1 MGVMNL
7 VTTVI
12 ASAYSTVVS
21 KAAIDKC
28 INGFLSYDDDK
39 TFNANSILHWSLE
52 LTTSAAQYGRTTG
65 GTRGNKDYENGG
77 YSIDSLVFGA
87 GSVLPDAQW
96 EEFINK
102 LNAAVCVPNLEGIPI
117 FSAKMSTRRDIL
129 LSEQNIILP
138 ADNVDAGTGVGAVKR
153 GIYVDNAVPRLRT
166 WDIQGYILSIMP
178 ILDYRAQVKPSLLLE
193 MDYIDAIA
201 KSGKPVWFKTHTNE
215 FVRAQVQGFS
225 FEFTPE
231 INTGVAVTLSLKE
244 YSPLRITTN
253 AATDGALDP
262 VSSAPSA

>member
-28 INGFLSYDDDK
+28 INSFLSYDDDK

-52 LTTSAAQYGRTTG
+52 LTTSAAQYGRTVG
-65 GTRGNKDYENGG
+65 GI
-77 YSIDSLVFGA
+77 SLDSLVFGT

-138 ADNVDAGTGVGAVKR
+138 SDNVDAGTGVGAIKR

-166 WDIQGYILSIMP
+166 WDIQGYILSVMP
-178 ILDYRAQVKPSLLLE
+178 LLDYRAQVKPSLLLE